1 MSTTAVQRLRA
12 IIVARE
18 LVLKDNQDL
27 LASLK
32 KAGCHGWKL
41 GKSSVQLGD
50 MVSREA
56 PAIPQEEIRKAASAI
71 SKLLPINRLMSTTRQ
86 DRHTYVFTNGKMH
99 IKMDV
104 NFKPFMITD
113 EGVFHKGTQ
122 WLPVG
127 ADVYYTTDPW
137 K

>member
-12 IIVARE
+12 IIVARD
-18 LVLKDNQDL
+18 LVLKDNQEL
-27 LASLK
+27 LSVLK
-32 KAGCHGWKL
+32 AAGCHEWKL
-41 GKSSVQLGD
+41 GKSSVKLGD

-56 PAIPQEEIRKAASAI
+56 PAVSTEEVTKAVAAI
-71 SKLLPINRLMSTTRQ
+71 GKMLPRNRLLSTVRQ
-86 DRHTYVFTNGKMH
+86 DRHTYVFTNGKTH

-113 EGVFHKGTQ
+113 ERVFRRGTQ

-127 ADVYYTTDPW
+127 ADLYYTSNPW
-137 K
+137 N